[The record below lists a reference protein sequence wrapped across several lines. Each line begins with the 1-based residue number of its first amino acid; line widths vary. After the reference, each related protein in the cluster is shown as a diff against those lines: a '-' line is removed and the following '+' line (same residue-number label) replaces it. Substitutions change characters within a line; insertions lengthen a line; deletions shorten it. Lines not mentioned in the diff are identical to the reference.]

1 MAKVKFD
8 PVTKPVA
15 RKIAQLKSD
24 IVFSSVLGDY
34 KGFKTAV
41 KEHAKLA
48 VENFELSKSI
58 PAPSMK
64 VPLFS
69 KAGLN
74 MGLNMAKVWFL
85 NKFRIKTPAEKQLK
99 QLAKREAVL
108 KKLQYKAE
116 STFDEKLNL
125 YK

>member
-41 KEHAKLA
+41 KEHAQLA

-69 KAGLN
+69 KA
-74 MGLNMAKVWFL
+74 GLNMAKVWFL